1 MISLKK
7 NTINIVIPTMWKEPN
22 LVQYLSKYCE
32 SVYINKIIIVD
43 NDKISRPM
51 SDIFSNPKIEI
62 VCYDRNI
69 YVNPAWNEGYY
80 RSNTD
85 VICFLNDDIDVDPTI
100 FEFVSTLDFTEIDII
115 GVHLKGSIDNFHI
128 VEHIDKKEELIKMNI
143 DKTQPIG
150 GQAYAFGVC
159 MFIKRSSYRVI
170 PSLYQIW
177 YGDDYL
183 VQRNKN
189 IYALK
194 TSKIKGEIS
203 KTITKFDKTSDVQ
216 LRINLDSLNAYKYNH
231 FLNGKNWDFPKYEYA
246 KNLNNRLNNK

>member
-1 MISLKK
+1 
-7 NTINIVIPTMWKEPN
+7 
-22 LVQYLSKYCE
+22 
-32 SVYINKIIIVD
+32 
-43 NDKISRPM
+43 
-51 SDIFSNPKIEI
+51 
-62 VCYDRNI
+62 
-69 YVNPAWNEGYY
+69 
-80 RSNTD
+80 
-85 VICFLNDDIDVDPTI
+85 
-100 FEFVSTLDFTEIDII
+100 
-115 GVHLKGSIDNFHI
+115 
-128 VEHIDKKEELIKMNI
+128 MNI

-246 KNLNNRLNNK
+246 KNLSNRLNNK